1 MNCQHK
7 HLCSMYVKKKDYSL
21 AKKKYPKIDNP
32 LERWECHEEFEKTCK
47 DFKPFLPKMTKEEY
61 ANKRESILKDIPN
74 EFKFVISSIAWE
86 QGRDEGY
93 EETIGILE
101 NIVSNF
107 EKPIRD
113 FEQRIRYAT
122 RNEERADIAKEKLDI
137 P

>member
-21 AKKKYPKIDNP
+21 AKKKYPNIDNP
-32 LERWECHEEFEKTCK
+32 LERWECNEEYEKTCNK
-47 DFKPFLPKMTKEEY
+47 FKPFPPRMTQEEY
-61 ANKRESILKDIPN
+61 TNKRESILKDIPN
-74 EFKFVISSIAWE
+74 EFKFVISSIAWDM
-86 QGRDEGY
+86 GHSSGY

-107 EKPIRD
+107 ERPIKD
-113 FEQRIRYAT
+113 FEQRIRHET
-122 RNEERADIAKEKLDI
+122 RNEERSEIAKENLDI